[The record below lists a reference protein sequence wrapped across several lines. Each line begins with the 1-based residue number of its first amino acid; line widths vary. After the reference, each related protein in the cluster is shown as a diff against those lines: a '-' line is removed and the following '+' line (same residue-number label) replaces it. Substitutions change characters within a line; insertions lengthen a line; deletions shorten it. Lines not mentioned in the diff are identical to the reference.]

1 MTYHFL
7 GTLTGDGSTPS
18 QVWKGK
24 GRGNGTFVAFGTFD
38 SGTLTLQMS
47 LDDGVTW
54 FEVTDSAITESSA
67 KALILQGNPQPPFVL
82 VRGTI
87 TGSTTPDVDVWI
99 GEEDIT

>member
-47 LDDGVTW
+47 LDDGVTC
-54 FEVTDSAITESSA
+54 FPVTIGCGRACYSTPY
-67 KALILQGNPQPPFVL
+67 KNKWWLRVPLQDKRL
-82 VRGTI
+82 CT
-87 TGSTTPDVDVWI
+87 
-99 GEEDIT
+99 